1 MKKEEFYYKSS
12 DNITNIHA
20 CIWMPDEQPK
30 GIIQIAH
37 GVTEYILRYEEFVEL
52 NQDLMDIYKSDLEK
66 YHNLIASQRKESR
79 VILKAFKFFVTD
91 FQKLNFQELATLTK
105 QFLETRVVTISSMQ
119 EEEVYNIF
127 EILNARGVKLKQIE
141 LLKNYLFKYLKP
153 KFLLDT
159 YKTKWGD
166 LEQRLEKVDLDDY
179 YLHMY
184 RCWHYKNRLKKEQ
197 LFEITKE
204 QLRENNQKDLPKFFD
219 FFIQGSEYYYGID
232 SVVGDDIEKEV
243 YEYFKLK
250 RNKQV
255 RSVLLALKMKY
266 AEEILDIDSY
276 HQYLMMLRNFWVTFN
291 LDNGSSNKIDGDVYI
306 LSNEIYKSS
315 ENRRVEFAIL
325 KFLKKYSTYYS
336 KENVLE
342 NGLKNIVYSNK
353 TNRKNISS
361 KLLVYFLKP
370 LVLEEETNKYAQY
383 DFSKFNVEHVLN
395 DDPNEDVRYSLGNLL
410 VCPDELNGVMKNSS
424 YDKKKNKLLESNIPY
439 LVNFAKKYGQFNE
452 KNIEERSNEVIARLK
467 KIYLLSKDL
476 VEKNYNNLEILFE
489 LKKQL
494 IKAFGENSVYVSA
507 LEEKG
512 LNQFITYIYKNG
524 SLPGSEVEEI
534 KKMLPQSA

>member
-1 MKKEEFYYKSS
+1 M
-12 DNITNIHA
+12 
-20 CIWMPDEQPK
+20 
-30 GIIQIAH
+30 
-37 GVTEYILRYEEFVEL
+37 
-52 NQDLMDIYKSDLEK
+52 
-66 YHNLIASQRKESR
+66 
-79 VILKAFKFFVTD
+79 TD

-153 KFLLDT
+153 KSLLDT

-291 LDNGSSNKIDGDVYI
+291 LDNGSSNKIDMYP
-306 LSNEIYKSS
+306 LYW
-315 ENRRVEFAIL
+315 
-325 KFLKKYSTYYS
+325 TTS
-336 KENVLE
+336 KEGIFMRYSYEFKMMCVELYHSGSYPDIPEGLNPNTLKRHIREWSRLVDLHGPEVLKHKVFNKVWTPE
-342 NGLKNIVYSNK
+342 EKLELISKVIAGTPRTKVAIEAGINAGLLYQWVHKYKLQGYNGLVESKKGRPTKEPRMKKS
-353 TNRKNISS
+353 TN
-361 KLLVYFLKP
+361 P
-370 LVLEEETNKYAQY
+370 LPLTESEREELIRLRTE
-383 DFSKFNVEHVLN
+383 
-395 DDPNEDVRYSLGNLL
+395 NEYIKA
-410 VCPDELNGVMKNSS
+410 E
-424 YDKKKNKLLESNIPY
+424 
-439 LVNFAKKYGQFNE
+439 
-452 KNIEERSNEVIARLK
+452 NEVIKKRIALRQEKWVAQLK
-467 KIYLLSKDL
+467 A
-476 VEKNYNNLEILFE
+476 
-489 LKKQL
+489 KKQQSS
-494 IKAFGENSVYVSA
+494 KNS
-507 LEEKG
+507 EKKDI
-512 LNQFITYIYKNG
+512 N
-524 SLPGSEVEEI
+524 
-534 KKMLPQSA
+534 